1 MKKEEERRTAMG
13 IKNRKEGVKAGF
25 EVRTDLALEE
35 KESFKGDDGGLS
47 LSLES
52 PSPK

>member
-35 KESFKGDDGGLS
+35 KETTAGCPGW
-47 LSLES
+47 
-52 PSPK
+52 P